1 MDDPTRTVAT
11 EDSVTFV
18 LPERD
23 VRLAGVRLDIHL
35 DWPGA
40 DTPFIRGA
48 DGCWRLTL
56 ITPAAD
62 RVEYRLRLIYPDG
75 TDERVL
81 DPGVER
87 VARGPFGDKSELRLP
102 GYAEPEWLAVPMDDP
117 ELGDGQ
123 VERLEVRCPRLGA
136 AMPVVVWSPEKTATG
151 TALPLLVAHDGPEFG
166 TLAGLLRY
174 VGAAVRTGHAP
185 PCRVALLHPVE
196 RDGWYSAN
204 GRYATALVRSVLPAL
219 RRYAPVAG
227 RPVGMGASLGGLS
240 ILHAQRRYPGEL
252 AGMFLQSGSFFDPD
266 YDAHESGF
274 AHYGR
279 VVRFVGSVQRAAA
292 AADPVPTVLTYGT
305 AEENR
310 FNNLRM
316 AEALRR
322 QGYPVTVVPWRDGH
336 TFTGW
341 RDAFHPA
348 LAGLLATVWGGE
360 HAP

>member
-1 MDDPTRTVAT
+1 VQ
-11 EDSVTFV
+11 
-18 LPERD
+18 
-23 VRLAGVRLDIHL
+23 LDIHL

-40 DTPFIRGA
+40 DAPFTRGE
-48 DGCWRLTL
+48 DRCWRLTL
-56 ITPAAD
+56 AAPAAD
-62 RVEYRLRLIYPDG
+62 RIEYRLRVTYPDG

-81 DPGVER
+81 DPGVDR
-87 VARGPFGDKSELRLP
+87 VAPGPFGDKSELRLP
-102 GYAEPEWLAVPMDDP
+102 AYVEPAWVGIQVA
-117 ELGDGQ
+117 DGQ
-123 VERLEVRCPRLGA
+123 VEHLEVRCRGLGA
-136 AMPVVVWSPEKTATG
+136 AMPVAVWSPSGAQPG
-151 TALPLLVAHDGPEFG
+151 AALPLLVAHDGPEFA
-166 TLAGLLRY
+166 TLALLLRY
-174 VGAAVRTGHAP
+174 VGAAIDSGQAP

-196 RDGWYSAN
+196 RDEWYAAN
-204 GRYATALVRSVLPAL
+204 GRYSTALVRSVLPAL
-219 RRYAPVAG
+219 RRAAPVAG
-227 RPVGMGASLGGLS
+227 RPVAMGASLGGLS

-266 YDAHESGF
+266 YDAHESNF

-322 QGYPVTVVPWRDGH
+322 QGYPVTTVPWRDGH

-341 RDAFHPA
+341 RDAFHPG
-348 LAGLLATVWGGE
+348 LAALLATAWGGE